1 MEAFQKLNLHPDIIK
16 ALGEL
21 NHTEPT
27 KIQRKIIPIASKGI
41 DVIGASKSGTG
52 KTASYLLP
60 LLNKLIKIVKTENK
74 TPRALVVV
82 PTLELAEQVHHSI
95 LTYGKYLDI
104 KAIKIQGGVKKSLQ
118 LNEIQ
123 KGTDVVVATPGRL
136 IELLQEEKI
145 SLEKV
150 GTVILDEADTM
161 LELGFLKEITYIFSK
176 CAKPRQIMMFSATIS
191 QNIKKLGKEF
201 LYEPVTVEVSN
212 RRDVVEKIEHKAF
225 KVDRKRKD
233 EMTSY
238 LIKKSKAEQV
248 LLFVN
253 TKEKADEITAYLFK
267 KNIRVATIHGD
278 IKKQERAK
286 SITMIRNKN
295 IQVLVAT
302 DIAARGIDIPEL
314 PLVINYDLPEITDDF
329 THRVGRTGR
338 AGQKG
343 RVYSL
348 LTIKDYNKF
357 TKIERDLK
365 LSIKRDI
372 IEGFELEDR
381 QPRQKIQ
388 KKKSLREKKG
398 YVDYNKRRMYTY
410 AEQKRKRAEQKKK

>member
-1 MEAFQKLNLHPDIIK
+1 M
-16 ALGEL
+16 
-21 NHTEPT
+21 
-27 KIQRKIIPIASKGI
+27 
-41 DVIGASKSGTG
+41 
-52 KTASYLLP
+52 
-60 LLNKLIKIVKTENK
+60 ENK

-82 PTLELAEQVHHSI
+82 PTIELADQVSYSIEQ
-95 LTYGKYLDI
+95 YGKYLDI
-104 KAIKIQGGVKKSLQ
+104 KSATIQGGVKKSIQ
-118 LNEIQ
+118 LDTLE
-123 KGTDVVVATPGRL
+123 KGVDIVVATPGRL
-136 IELLQEEKI
+136 IELIQEKKI
-145 SLEKV
+145 DLKKV
-150 GTVILDEADTM
+150 GTVVLDEADTM
-161 LELGFLKEITYIFSK
+161 LELGFLKEITFIFSH

-212 RRDVVEKIEHKAF
+212 RRDVVGAIEHKAY

-233 EMTSY
+233 ELTAY

-253 TKEKADEITAYLFK
+253 TKEMADEITAYLFK
-267 KNIRVATIHGD
+267 KNIRVGTIHGD
-278 IKKQERAK
+278 IKKQDRAK

-302 DIAARGIDIPEL
+302 DIAARGIDIPAL
-314 PLVINYDLPEITDDF
+314 SLVINYDLPEVTDDF

-338 AGQKG
+338 AGEKG

-365 LSIKRDI
+365 LSIKREIVD
-372 IEGFELEDR
+372 GFELEDR

-398 YVDYNKRRMYTY
+398 YVDYNKKRMYTY
-410 AEQKRKRAEQKKK
+410 AEQKRKRQEKK

>member
-1 MEAFQKLNLHPDIIK
+1 
-16 ALGEL
+16 
-21 NHTEPT
+21 
-27 KIQRKIIPIASKGI
+27 
-41 DVIGASKSGTG
+41 
-52 KTASYLLP
+52 LP
-60 LLNKLIKIVKTENK
+60 LLQKLTKIVKTENK

-104 KAIKIQGGVKKSLQ
+104 KATKIQGGVKKSLQ
-118 LNEIQ
+118 LKELET
-123 KGTDVVVATPGRL
+123 GTDIIVATPGRL
-136 IELLQEEKI
+136 IELIQEDKI

-150 GTVILDEADTM
+150 GTIVLDEADTM
-161 LELGFLKEITYIFSK
+161 LELGFLKEINFIFSH

-233 EMTSY
+233 EMTAY

-253 TKEKADEITAYLFK
+253 TKEQADEISEYLFK
-267 KNIRVATIHGD
+267 KNIRVGTIHGD
-278 IKKQERAK
+278 IKKQDRAK

-314 PLVINYDLPEITDDF
+314 ALVINYDLPEVTDDF

-338 AGQKG
+338 AGHKG

-348 LTIKDYNKF
+348 LTIRDYNKF
-357 TKIERDLK
+357 TKVERDLK
-365 LSIKRDI
+365 LSIKREI
-372 IEGFELEDR
+372 VEGFELEDR

-410 AEQKRKRAEQKKK
+410 ADQKRKRDEKNKK

>member
-1 MEAFQKLNLHPDIIK
+1 M
-16 ALGEL
+16 
-21 NHTEPT
+21 
-27 KIQRKIIPIASKGI
+27 
-41 DVIGASKSGTG
+41 
-52 KTASYLLP
+52 
-60 LLNKLIKIVKTENK
+60 LNKLIKIVKKDNK
-74 TPRALVVV
+74 TPRALIIV
-82 PTLELAEQVHHSI
+82 PTIELTQQVLYSI
-95 LTYGKYLDI
+95 ENFSKYLDI
-104 KAIKIQGGVKKSLQ
+104 KAMSIQGGVKKQLQ
-118 LNEIQ
+118 IDKLN
-123 KGTDVVVATPGRL
+123 KGVDIIVATPGRL
-136 IELLQEEKI
+136 IELIEEGYV

-150 GTVILDEADTM
+150 STVVLDEADTM
-161 LELGFLKEITYIFSK
+161 LELGFLKEITFIFSH

-191 QNIKKLGKEF
+191 QNIKKLAKEF
-201 LYEPVTVEVSN
+201 LYEPVSVEVSKAK
-212 RRDVVEKIEHKAF
+212 DVVESIEHKAL

-233 EMTSY
+233 ELTAY
-238 LIKKSKAEQV
+238 LIKKSKAEQI

-253 TKEKADEITAYLFK
+253 TKEDASILANTLFQ

-278 IKKQERAK
+278 IKKQDRAK
-286 SITMIRNKN
+286 AITMIRNKT

-302 DIAARGIDIPEL
+302 DIAARGIDIPAL

-343 RVYSL
+343 KVISL

-365 LSIKRDI
+365 LSIKREVID
-372 IEGFELEDR
+372 GFELEDR

-398 YVDYNKRRMYTY
+398 YIDYDKRRKYTY
-410 AEQKRKRAEQKKK
+410 AEQKRKREDNKNNRKK